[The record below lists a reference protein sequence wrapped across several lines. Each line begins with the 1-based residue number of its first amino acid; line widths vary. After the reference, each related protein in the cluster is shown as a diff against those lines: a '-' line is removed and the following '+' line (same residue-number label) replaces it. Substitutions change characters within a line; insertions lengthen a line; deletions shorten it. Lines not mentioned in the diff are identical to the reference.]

1 MQTNSFLDNYQII
14 KTLGTGYTG
23 KVKLGRDIETN
34 AMVALKIL
42 DPNKMD
48 NQKMQKVIKS
58 LQNELHIMQ
67 NLNHPHIVRFLGLV
81 GNGKYKSKSGK
92 IKTVAYAVIE
102 LAPKGEMFEVLFQVG
117 PFNENL
123 ARYYM
128 RQLVSALEYLHTN
141 NIAHRDLKPEN
152 LLLDDNLNLKLAD
165 FGFATI
171 VEDGQKNRTRL
182 GTERY
187 MCPELFTKTPYDA
200 SKADIFAAGVI
211 LFIFFSGHPPFHEGR
226 PQDPYY
232 NVLVKNKQKFWA
244 FHSKQN
250 KKRQYS
256 ETFKYLV
263 TNMLAYNP
271 KDRLNIEQVKN
282 SEWLNEDVDVELA
295 EADMQK
301 YMGALKK
308 TIEQNQSG
316 NDSNG
321 NDVSYRSVNNG
332 VDGNK
337 GLFNLKEDILKE
349 DIDKILMGK
358 VNENNFEG
366 IKRVKCNG
374 KVDLIAGIINTT
386 EQLDN
391 AKITWNA
398 KKDKLTIKVVNPEN
412 DEVTMVKV
420 ALFKVNEKEFGVRLM
435 KKRGN
440 YIEFNDF
447 KKKFLD
453 LFSEKL

>member
-1 MQTNSFLDNYQII
+1 MLDNYQII

-34 AMVALKIL
+34 ELVALKIL

-48 NQKMQKVIKS
+48 NSKMQKVIKS

-67 NLNHPHIVRFLGLV
+67 NLNHPNIVRFLGLC

-128 RQLVSALEYLHTN
+128 KQLVSSLEYLHSN

-152 LLLDDNLNLKLAD
+152 LLLDDNLALKLAD

-200 SKADIFAAGVI
+200 AKADVFAAGVI

-232 NVLVKNKQKFWA
+232 NVLVKNKAKFWA
-244 FHSKQN
+244 FHAKQN

-256 ETFKYLV
+256 ESYKNLV
-263 TNMLAYNP
+263 TSMLAYNP
-271 KDRLNIEQVKN
+271 KERLTIEQVKN
-282 SEWLNEDVDVELA
+282 SEWMNEKVDVEQA
-295 EADMQK
+295 EADMQT
-301 YMGALKK
+301 YMNALQK
-308 TIEQNQSG
+308 TIEQKENA
-316 NDSNG
+316 NG
-321 NDVSYRSVNNG
+321 KGDNDVSYRSVGNGAKYMGKGLAGLKDDILEEDIEKVIMNKLKENG
-332 VDGNK
+332 V
-337 GLFNLKEDILKE
+337 
-349 DIDKILMGK
+349 
-358 VNENNFEG
+358 EG
-366 IKRVKCNG
+366 VKKVKCKG
-374 KVDLIAGIINTT
+374 KVDLVAGILYTV
-386 EQLDN
+386 EQMEE
-391 AKITWNA
+391 AKITWNET
-398 KKDKLTIKVVNPEN
+398 KDKMVIKVTNPET
-412 DEVTMVKV
+412 DEILLTKVK
-420 ALFKVNEKEFGVRLM
+420 LFKVNEEEFGVSLM
-435 KKRGN
+435 KKEGDYMN
-440 YIEFNDF
+440 FVDF